1 MALKDAFST
10 FSTQDIGNGKLSSEV
25 MADEDDPN
33 DGKYVDT
40 MDVCDE
46 KVSPELEKECHSYEE
61 MRLLDDPTTSS
72 SDTIGIDILENN
84 HVKNESSV
92 EESQRENPLTT
103 SDVSITNSIPETRI
117 PDSSSDLQSSI
128 TSTSAHLS
136 NSIQSQLT
144 VSSSDSSYL
153 VIDDNAQ
160 IVDASSFEESGLFY
174 GSDLRKNK
182 NMVHE
187 DKAPTPPPESA
198 LDVLLSENVANEQ
211 ELVQETRPQL
221 RVPTRIEDS
230 DTSSDDHRS
239 IEDTLT
245 DTRSATN
252 KSVRLKLTV

>member
-1 MALKDAFST
+1 MAFKDASFSS
-10 FSTQDIGNGKLSSEV
+10 STQDISNGKLSFEV
-25 MADEDDPN
+25 MADEDLPN
-33 DGKYVDT
+33 DGNHVDK
-40 MDVCDE
+40 MDVCDKE
-46 KVSPELEKECHSYEE
+46 VSPELENEGHSYEE

-72 SDTIGIDILENN
+72 DTIGTESN
-84 HVKNESSV
+84 HVKNESYA
-92 EESQRENPLTT
+92 EESQCEGPLTT
-103 SDVSITNSIPETRI
+103 SDNVSITDSIPETRI
-117 PDSSSDLQSSI
+117 PDNSSDLHSSI
-128 TSTSAHLS
+128 ASTSAHLS

-182 NMVHE
+182 SMVHE
-187 DKAPTPPPESA
+187 DKAPSPPPESA
-198 LDVLLSENVANEQ
+198 FDVLLSENVANEQ

-221 RVPTRIEDS
+221 RVPTRCIEDS

-252 KSVRLKLTV
+252 KSV